1 MRKPPAHSRS
11 LAALL
16 VGAALVAALG
26 GGAEPDASAATPP
39 IGEEDPAW
47 VWPLAAFRV
56 ERPFEAPAHR
66 YGAGHRGIDLRADPA
81 EPIRSPAP
89 GTVAFSGTVARR
101 GILTIDH
108 GDGLV
113 TTLEPVESELE
124 PGAPVDRGQ
133 VVARVAVGGH
143 AAPGALHVGVRRHG
157 EYINPLLLLGEVPR
171 AVLLPCC

>member
-1 MRKPPAHSRS
+1 MRTPSARSRR
-11 LAALL
+11 LAALV
-16 VGAALVAALG
+16 VGAVLVVTLG
-26 GGAEPDASAATPP
+26 GGTEPDASAATQPVD
-39 IGEEDPAW
+39 EDAAW

-56 ERPFEAPAHR
+56 EHPFEAPAHR
-66 YGAGHRGIDLRADPA
+66 YGAGHRGIDLRGDPA

-124 PGAPVDRGQ
+124 VGTVVDRGED
-133 VVARVAVGGH
+133 VARLSVGGH
-143 AAPGALHVGVRRHG
+143 ATPGALHFGVRRNG